1 MGETAPWLICEK
13 VGRVF
18 VWPASTHFGGGL
30 TNGISIKW
38 SKNYCRGHSQGSTT
52 RRLRRRGFRDKG
64 RRRLDLLPIFF
75 KAKWPRRKRASVCYN
90 AFHMY
95 EYVNSRRIRL
105 IIEIF
110 VRNILFVFVQFA
122 LYIPGHAHI
131 MHNLK
136 IVWSLFPRGLC
147 CVSVRNIKNVCN
159 STKWL
164 GKGIKDYITETTFAF
179 YYLSKV
185 FLEKKSTFNLF
196 CIRSNVFEIVFR
208 QIHFTLHIKCSYV
221 RLRYTVS
228 YKISS

>member
-13 VGRVF
+13 VGRAF

-64 RRRLDLLPIFF
+64 RRCLDLLPIFF
-75 KAKWPRRKRASVCYN
+75 KAKWPRQKRVAVCYN
-90 AFHMY
+90 GSRMY
-95 EYVNSRRIRL
+95 YILHVWIYNGALSSNSFDNWNFRL
-105 IIEIF
+105 KC
-110 VRNILFVFVQFA
+110 VVCLVLFVGNPLVQFA
-122 LYIPGHAHI
+122 LYIPERAHI

-164 GKGIKDYITETTFAF
+164 GRGIKDYITETTFAF

-185 FLEKKSTFNLF
+185 FLEKKIL
-196 CIRSNVFEIVFR
+196 I
-208 QIHFTLHIKCSYV
+208 
-221 RLRYTVS
+221 
-228 YKISS
+228 